1 MTETRKPKYLKQ
13 EPPTAWEQQT
23 AEVLA
28 MVNNNPNKRADVD
41 NRIIVMENDRMF
53 LTYPGPTLADKVAA
67 VCTVL
72 AFLVAVALAVV
83 AMSAPTIGPRLLSF
97 GTVVLFTVAI
107 IINAKGEKKNV
118 QQ

>member
-13 EPPTAWEQQT
+13 EPLTAWEQQT

-67 VCTVL
+67 VCAVL

-97 GTVVLFTVAI
+97 GTVVVFTVAI

-118 QQ
+118 Q

>member
-67 VCTVL
+67 VCAVL

-97 GTVVLFTVAI
+97 GTVVVFTVAI

-118 QQ
+118 Q

>member
-1 MTETRKPKYLKQ
+1 MTETHKPKYLKQ
-13 EPPTAWEQQT
+13 EPPTPWEQQT

-28 MVNNNPNKRADVD
+28 MVNSNPNRRADVD
-41 NRIIVMENDRMF
+41 NMVMVMENDRLF
-53 LTYPGPTLADKVAA
+53 LTYPGPTMADKVAA

-118 QQ
+118 QH

>member
-1 MTETRKPKYLKQ
+1 MTETRTPKYLKQ
-13 EPPTAWEQQT
+13 DPPTAWDQQT
-23 AEVLA
+23 AEVMA
-28 MVNNNPNKRADVD
+28 MVNNNPNRRANVD
-41 NRIIVMENDRMF
+41 NRVIVLENDRMF
-53 LTYPGPTLADKVAA
+53 LTYPGPTMADKVAA

-72 AFLVAVALAVV
+72 AFLVAVVLAVV

-118 QQ
+118 QH

>member
-1 MTETRKPKYLKQ
+1 MTETRKPKYLKL
-13 EPPTAWEQQT
+13 EPPTPWEEQT

-28 MVNNNPNKRADVD
+28 MVNNNPNRRTDVD
-41 NRIIVMENDRMF
+41 NMVIVMEDDRMF
-53 LTYPGPTLADKVAA
+53 LTHPGPTMADKVAA
-67 VCTVL
+67 VCIVL
-72 AFLVAVALAVV
+72 AFMVAVTLAVI

-97 GTVVLFTVAI
+97 GTVVLFMVAI

>member
-1 MTETRKPKYLKQ
+1 MTETRKPKYLKL
-13 EPPTAWEQQT
+13 EPPTPWEEQT

-28 MVNNNPNKRADVD
+28 MVNSNPNRRADVD
-41 NRIIVMENDRMF
+41 NRVIVMENDRMY
-53 LTYPGPTLADKVAA
+53 LVHPGPTMADKVAA

>member
-1 MTETRKPKYLKQ
+1 MTETRKPKYLKL
-13 EPPTAWEQQT
+13 EPPTPWEEQT

-28 MVNNNPNKRADVD
+28 MVNNNPNRRTDVD
-41 NRIIVMENDRMF
+41 NMVIVMEDDRMF
-53 LTYPGPTLADKVAA
+53 LTYPGPTMADKVAA
-67 VCTVL
+67 VCAVL
-72 AFLVAVALAVV
+72 AVLVAVVLAVV

-107 IINAKGEKKNV
+107 IINARGEKKNV

>member
-97 GTVVLFTVAI
+97 GTVVVFTVAI

-118 QQ
+118 Q

>member
-118 QQ
+118 Q

>member
-23 AEVLA
+23 AEVMA
-28 MVNNNPNKRADVD
+28 IVNNNPNRRADVD
-41 NRIIVMENDRMF
+41 NRVIVTENDRMF
-53 LTYPGPTLADKVAA
+53 LVYPGPTVAEKVAA

-72 AFLVAVALAVV
+72 AFLVAVVLAVV

-97 GTVVLFTVAI
+97 GTVALFTVAI

>member
-1 MTETRKPKYLKQ
+1 MSNTYKPKYLKQ
-13 EPPTAWEQQT
+13 DSPTPWEQQNE
-23 AEVLA
+23 EVFA
-28 MVNNNPNKRADVD
+28 MVNSNPHRRSNVD
-41 NRIIVMENDRMF
+41 NMVIVMENGRMF
-53 LTYPGPTLADKVAA
+53 LTYPGPTMADKVAA
-67 VCTVL
+67 VCIVL
-72 AFLVAVALAVV
+72 AFMVAVTLAVI